1 MKPYK
6 FLFAAVAAV
15 ASMSAAANAMSFDIF
30 SLDTNSDPDAPA
42 SWFSVDL
49 VVNPGGTATFS
60 LSNLVATGN
69 STKIST
75 IYMGAEGYF
84 FGYFAQGT
92 GSLSY
97 SGAMN
102 FSLNETPPTSNG
114 PAAWDVEVLGKSSQ
128 GNNAATINPGE
139 TLNITYALTDIT
151 TSEQDLYNAFYSD
164 PQELGIA
171 FHVQSLPGGY
181 SEKYEALPTPTV
193 GVPDGGNM
201 AILLGAS
208 LLGLAGLRRAIT
220 IRKK

>member
-1 MKPYK
+1 
-6 FLFAAVAAV
+6 
-15 ASMSAAANAMSFDIF
+15 
-30 SLDTNSDPDAPA
+30 
-42 SWFSVDL
+42 
-49 VVNPGGTATFS
+49 
-60 LSNLVATGN
+60 
-69 STKIST
+69 
-75 IYMGAEGYF
+75 MGAEGYF

-114 PAAWDVEVLGKSSQ
+114 PAAWDVEVLGDPAQ
-128 GNNAATINPGE
+128 GNSASTINPGE

-151 TSEQDLYNAFYSD
+151 TTEQDLYEAFYSD

-171 FHVQSLPGGY
+171 FHVQSIPGGY
-181 SEKYEALPTPTV
+181 SEKYEAVPTPTV

-208 LLGLAGLRRAIT
+208 LLGLAGLRQVIT
-220 IRKK
+220 SRKQ